1 MPQIHVEGEGNACFE
16 RPLRKVSFRSG
27 SLPLGSEWGWLFGS
41 LLPPPLLSVRRLRRS
56 LFEGQLGLVGP
67 IACFCL
73 KYHLIE
79 LTATHSGIM
88 EAPPGDTGRD
98 GERTCTGKNL

>member
-41 LLPPPLLSVRRLRRS
+41 LLPPPSVS
-56 LFEGQLGLVGP
+56 KKV
-67 IACFCL
+67 
-73 KYHLIE
+73 
-79 LTATHSGIM
+79 
-88 EAPPGDTGRD
+88 APKP
-98 GERTCTGKNL
+98 L